1 MQIEMGRIYQF
12 NPTAKTDVK
21 GVSLIAGRVK
31 LLRELSPAEIDRE
44 EVGRMFQVEQQDGV
58 EVDAFIDELEYIP
71 KEE

>member
-1 MQIEMGRIYQF
+1 MRIEMGRIYQF
-12 NPTAKTDVK
+12 NPTAETDVK

-31 LLRELSPAEIDRE
+31 LLRELSPAEVDP

-58 EVDAFIDELEYIP
+58 EVHAFIDELEYIP